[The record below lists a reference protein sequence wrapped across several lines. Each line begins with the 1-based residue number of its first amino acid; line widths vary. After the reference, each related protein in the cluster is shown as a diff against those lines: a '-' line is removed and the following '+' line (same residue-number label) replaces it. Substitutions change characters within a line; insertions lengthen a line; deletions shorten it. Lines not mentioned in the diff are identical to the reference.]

1 VYLDLALYL
10 PLQMLLGMG
19 KGYRLLLVLGVIQL
33 AWAQDP
39 QFSQFYASQ
48 VVLSPAF
55 TGIADG
61 PRLALAYRMQWT
73 AIPGYYRT
81 FAAAYDQPVFFGRV
95 RNGLG
100 LSFLADQ
107 AGEGN
112 LTKLNVL
119 LNYALHIELSKNS
132 ALSLGLSGGIMQ
144 ASIDFYRLRFPDQ
157 IDPNAGFVLPTQERN
172 FFENRIHEDVNAGAL
187 WYNKYVYVGTS
198 VMHITQPQQRF
209 YNVPLPNQASARLPI
224 RANFFAG
231 AQIPIDR
238 NKEGKQSVGPA
249 VMYRIQQPFQQLDLG
264 LYVNLDPIVLG
275 VWYRNQDAIIGLV
288 GIQKGMVQVGY
299 SYDYTISSLTNRIS
313 AGSHEVSLVLL
324 FNKERRFGGM
334 RHRRNYPCPRF

>member
-1 VYLDLALYL
+1 
-10 PLQMLLGMG
+10 MLLSMG
-19 KGYRLLLVLGVIQL
+19 KGYRFLLVLGVIQL

-39 QFSQFYASQ
+39 QFSQFYANQ

-55 TGIADG
+55 TGIAEG

-100 LSFLADQ
+100 LSFMADQ
-107 AGEGN
+107 AGEGS

-157 IDPNAGFVLPTQERN
+157 IDPNAGFILPTQERN

-209 YNVPLPNQASARLPI
+209 YNVTLPNQALARLPI

-238 NKEGKQSVGPA
+238 NKEGKQSIGPA

-288 GIQKGMVQVGY
+288 GIQKGMIQVGY

-324 FNKERRFGGM
+324 FDKERRVGGM

>member
-1 VYLDLALYL
+1 METLLAMRKANILIFG
-10 PLQMLLGMG
+10 LG
-19 KGYRLLLVLGVIQL
+19 LSWLG
-33 AWAQDP
+33 WAQDP
-39 QFSQFYASQ
+39 QFSQFFANQ

-55 TGIADG
+55 TGIASG

-81 FAAAYDQPVFFGRV
+81 FAAAYDQPIFFGRV

-100 LSFLADQ
+100 LSFIADQ

-132 ALSLGLSGGIMQ
+132 ALSLGLSGGLMQ

-157 IDPNAGFVLPTQERN
+157 IDPNAGFILPTQERN

-187 WYNKYVYVGTS
+187 YYNKYFYVGTS

-209 YNVPLPNQASARLPI
+209 YNVTLTNPAASRLPI

-231 AQIPIDR
+231 ALIPIDR
-238 NKEGKQSVGPA
+238 NREGKQSIGPA

-264 LYVNLDPIVLG
+264 FYVNLDPVVLG
-275 VWYRNQDAIIGLV
+275 VWYRNQDAVIGLV
-288 GIQKGMVQVGY
+288 GIQKGIVQVGY

-324 FNKERRFGGM
+324 FDKEQQRGM

>member
-39 QFSQFYASQ
+39 QFSQFYANQ

-224 RANFFAG
+224 RTNFFAG

-324 FNKERRFGGM
+324 FDKERRFGM

>member
-1 VYLDLALYL
+1 ME
-10 PLQMLLGMG
+10 MLLGMR

-33 AWAQDP
+33 VWAQDP
-39 QFSQFYASQ
+39 QFSQFYATQ

-100 LSFLADQ
+100 LSFIADQ

-209 YNVPLPNQASARLPI
+209 YNVPLPNPASARLPI
-224 RANFFAG
+224 RVNFFAG

-264 LYVNLDPIVLG
+264 FYVNLDPVVLG

-324 FNKERRFGGM
+324 FDKERRVGGM